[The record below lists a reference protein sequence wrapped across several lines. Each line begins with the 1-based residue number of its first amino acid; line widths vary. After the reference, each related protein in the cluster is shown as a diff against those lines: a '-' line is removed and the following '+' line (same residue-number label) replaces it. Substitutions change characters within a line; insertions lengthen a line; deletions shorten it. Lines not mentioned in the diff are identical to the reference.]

1 MAIGLGDMVMPTLGI
16 LSKTMTLV
24 ITAIYCE
31 QLLVSMPS
39 FVIRSFVCSFN
50 KPTYLLTDIISSLCV
65 SSLVYA
71 ADVFNAT
78 FKLDPENT
86 ANDRRYRHAVLTK
99 GASEDEMTILTQFLG
114 RELDFYPFSQELN
127 LS

>member
-1 MAIGLGDMVMPTLGI
+1 MPTLGT

-39 FVIRSFVCSFN
+39 FVIHSFVCSFN

-71 ADVFNAT
+71 ADVFNAA

-86 ANDRRYRHAVLTK
+86 ANGRRYRHAVLTK